1 MNEKTRQN
9 EQQLIENLNRDHA
22 KVCDKLKLE
31 YEQGKEQFVSMI
43 ADDSSVR
50 VCLL

>member
-1 MNEKTRQN
+1 MTEKTRQN
-9 EQQLIENLNRDHA
+9 EQQLIENLNRDHT

-31 YEQGKEQFVSMI
+31 YEQAKEQFVSI
-43 ADDSSVR
+43 VDDESSAR